1 MPFVMPQ
8 PKDSVEGISDAE
20 CDSLKVNTGIT
31 PSEGLDNCEAIDEQ
45 ILPLLKQ
52 ELDAISHG
60 VLTIFANEDSKC
72 KEGDE
77 NPTLASIL
85 SRIYRMAGA
94 FACNVCSYDPEL
106 TTRLKS
112 GKASQI
118 LWGNGLDQLPVWK
131 TPDNRPTAGSKNVV
145 SSGAVYTAI
154 QEAALG
160 TFHIWEAHPNFA
172 FYAGDMTDLNSQ
184 TGAVDDDLA
193 LVLNDGTH
201 VNAIYKYVSGTWTY
215 QDEEY
220 PDLENFATTHIDK
233 GAWTDEELY
242 FFQNP
247 DTSLETWNLLDANLG
262 AAQTAIQAAET
273 ELQKA
278 VLSATST
285 EYLVTTRATLAQAQ
299 AVTPTAGKTTIV
311 FITG

>member
-8 PKDSVEGISDAE
+8 PKDSVDGISETE

-31 PSEGLDNCEAIDEQ
+31 ASEGIDNCEAIDEQ

-52 ELDAISHG
+52 ELDAIATG
-60 VLTIFANEDSKC
+60 VKVIFTNEDSKC

-106 TTRLKS
+106 VTRLKS

-118 LWGNGLDQLPVWK
+118 LWGNGLENLPLWK
-131 TPDNRPTAGSKNVV
+131 TPDNAPTSGSKNVV

-154 QEAALG
+154 ENAKLG
-160 TFHIWEAHPNFA
+160 TFHIWEEHPRFA
-172 FYAGDMTDLNSQ
+172 FYANAMADLTAQ
-184 TGAVDDDLA
+184 TASAVADDLA

-201 VNAIYKYVSGTWTY
+201 INAVYEYDGSDWTFVE
-215 QDEEY
+215 DY
-220 PDLENFATTHIDK
+220 PNLENFATTHINK
-233 GAWTDEELY
+233 GSWEDEELY

-262 AAQTAIQAAET
+262 AAQEAIERAEQQLNT
-273 ELQKA
+273 A
-278 VLSATST
+278 VLSADAT
-285 EYLVTTRATLAQAQ
+285 EYLITTRTTLTQAQ

-311 FITG
+311 LITG